1 MIWLAFSFIAGMA
14 VQWAL
19 SRQRVRKAEADVF
32 DLLNARHSIEL
43 TVEDRIR
50 RAEGQ

>member
-14 VQWAL
+14 AQWAL

-32 DLLNARHSIEL
+32 ELLNARHSIEL
-43 TVEDRIR
+43 SLDDRIR
-50 RAEGQ
+50 RSEGQ